1 MFVSLLYLH
10 LQDNMWQYVYKYLG
24 TSIKGLFVLWTIII
38 GAGVTSHAQKPD
50 IIDKVDAGRV
60 GDSVQVYIHL
70 DAGKLEQNR
79 ADVLSV
85 IPRIVANTDSVEMPA
100 IHILGRDA
108 YYRYIRH
115 DDLGLIN
122 YGDVVMWDKKR
133 FHPMHYAKCVGYEP
147 WMEEAS
153 LKLIIQTT
161 DGCETVVESVEDVK
175 KLTIESVKDVKTKVE
190 RKDSFVSGRT
200 TIVFPLSVT
209 KVIPELGDNKSELN
223 KIKKSIDDVRG
234 NEANEL
240 ERLTIKGYASPEGPY
255 KNNARLARERT
266 DSLADYVA
274 RNYDI
279 DRSMIDTDYEPED
292 WEGLRRM
299 LREMTT
305 EELPNRDA
313 LLEIAESGMPFDE
326 REKLMRKRY
335 PRDFDYLMKHCMPQL
350 RHSDY
355 RLNFKHRRM
364 VEVVNVRKDTLQYI
378 PVFKER
384 YREMTEPLRTYD
396 MLFALKT
403 NLLFDALLAPNI
415 EVEVPLGKK
424 NRWSVMAEYWTPW
437 YVWRHNSR
445 AYELQVW
452 GVEARNWLGKCRER
466 RPKLTGSFLG
476 YYAAYGRYDF
486 EWNSVGDQ
494 GDFFSAGVTFGHSWT
509 IARHWNLEA
518 SISAGAVIGERRHY
532 NGEFNDTH
540 LIWKYNKNLFYAG
553 PTKAKI
559 SLVWMI
565 GKKTKEGSR

>member
-1 MFVSLLYLH
+1 
-10 LQDNMWQYVYKYLG
+10 MWQNVYKYLG
-24 TSIKGLFVLWTIII
+24 TNIKGLFVLWTIII
-38 GAGVTSHAQKPD
+38 GTGVTSHAQKPD

-79 ADVLSV
+79 TAVLSV

-100 IHILGRDA
+100 IHVLGRDA

-122 YGDVVMWDKKR
+122 SGDIVMWEKKR
-133 FHPMHYAKCVGYEP
+133 FHPMHYAKCTSYKP
-147 WMEEAS
+147 WMEKAS

-161 DGCETVVESVEDVK
+161 DSCESVVKSTEEINKLAKDYVIDVK
-175 KLTIESVKDVKTKVE
+175 AKFDNKETS
-190 RKDSFVSGRT
+190 VSGRT
-200 TIVFPLSVT
+200 TVVFPLSIT
-209 KVIPELGDNKSELN
+209 KVMPEVGNNRSELN
-223 KIKKSIDDVRG
+223 KIKKSIDNVRG
-234 NEANEL
+234 DEANEL
-240 ERLTIKGYASPEGPY
+240 EKLTIKGFASPEGPY
-255 KNNARLARERT
+255 KNNVRLAKERT
-266 DSLADYVA
+266 KSLADYVA
-274 RNYDI
+274 KNYNI
-279 DRSMIDTDYEPED
+279 DRKKITTSYEPED
-292 WEGLRRM
+292 WEGLLKM
-299 LREMTT
+299 IREASA
-305 EELPNRDA
+305 EQLPNKEA
-313 LLEIAESGMPFDE
+313 LLELAESNRPFDE
-326 REKLMRKRY
+326 RERLMRLRY
-335 PRDFDYLMKHCMPQL
+335 PKDFDYILEHCLPQL

-355 RLNFKHRRM
+355 RIDFKHREM
-364 VEVVNVRKDTLQYI
+364 VEVVKARKDTLQYI
-378 PVFKER
+378 PVFKEK

-403 NLLFDALLAPNI
+403 NLLFDVLLAPNI

-466 RPKLTGSFLG
+466 RPKLTGTFVG

-518 SISAGAVIGERRHY
+518 SISAGALIGERRHY